1 MQKLN
6 DFNQCALHVDAR
18 SVRRNQLRQLHGATQ
33 RISLYVISLY
43 IYIYINDA
51 LPENASTRFT
61 VLNHRTVRSDAAT
74 SIIVRRAK
82 TVITESE
89 RVAAVISQT
98 PLLASNTRYRG
109 NIQFNYLDSKKIVVN
124 NS

>member
-1 MQKLN
+1 MRVACRRA
-6 DFNQCALHVDAR
+6 QCPPQPATAAARRDAANKPI
-18 SVRRNQLRQLHGATQ
+18 RNK
-33 RISLYVISLY
+33 S